1 MSTSSKFASLAKFSL
16 LVAQPLQADTDVLG
30 YKLRERIGSGGFGE
44 VWSAEA
50 PGGIMKALKIVYGFH
65 DEKRAQAE
73 LKALDRVKTLR
84 HPFLL
89 NLERIEVYEGQ
100 LVVVTELAD
109 KSMADL
115 FNECILEGEA
125 GIPREKILQYV
136 RDSGDALDYMSAEQ
150 GLQHLDIKPENLLM
164 VSGHVKVAD
173 FGLIKDLHNAS
184 QSMMQGMTPAYA
196 APELFDGRPDKR
208 SDQYSLAIVY
218 QEMLTG
224 IRPFPGSTP
233 AQLAAQHMHGKPNL
247 RPLPKS
253 DQPII
258 AKALAKDPEHRFRT
272 CREMADELIS
282 RRRIKKKV
290 VTRIREVRP
299 TSDTETGT
307 VVFDSST
314 KDFTNLLSSD
324 GSPYQAAPIST
335 MDPPLCD
342 ASAATFRPTIV
353 IGVGGTANRVVKRL
367 KQQLS
372 TRYGS
377 MDLLPAF
384 KVVCIDSDRSALM
397 TLASQSE
404 SVALKLDETIP
415 IPLRKPEAYRDHAAK
430 FKWLSRRWIYN
441 VPRSLQ
447 TEGLRPLGR
456 LAFADHFD
464 SLWTSLSQSL
474 DALALPEN
482 LATTCQTVGM
492 NPGKIDQP
500 RVIVV
505 STISGGI
512 GSGMTLDLAYT
523 LRLLMAEKGMKADSL
538 TGILL
543 HAAYRR
549 ERDPGL
555 AAANAFAFMTELRHY
570 NDSRYEGDVSLG
582 IPEFEDQSPFE
593 YTYFRDLGRDLKQ
606 SDFDSKLSG
615 VAEYIGLGSISNC
628 SVFFDACREKEKELE
643 HFALRSFGLSVSGP
657 GVHGLGE
664 MAVNRLSRGLLSR
677 WIFGGAGDG
686 EDAVAFVDKTFS
698 KFNLSYDAIFQGVQR
713 ETKKIVTEEKVL
725 EAVNKMQGMLVQ
737 QASLNLELE
746 LKKVM
751 DDLYGPAN
759 ESNNDSSEDTMVCLE
774 LDNFIG
780 QAAISGGNELSLEF
794 MQLLSRET
802 LDLQLVDKCINTS
815 QERLGEWS
823 LSLGQQLSDEETSLR
838 SLLSATVQKK
848 KKVSEG
854 DTVALLHEYVRRREH
869 YFFLKYAKEYTRVL
883 NRSLNSAAAVTY
895 KFKSHLQLIA
905 AEFPKESD
913 LSSLESE
920 DGFNMDCLMN
930 DSIHSDLGNQI
941 SRTEIQVYSSLIQD
955 RGGFAES
962 LNLSSVWQHRLPG
975 EIRIAAQRV
984 LADAYQKLCLDKIT
998 LEANVAP
1005 EQLISWLN
1013 HKISV
1018 ARPEVNNCGG
1028 SQRMML
1034 GLPTFSEANAVVH
1047 LVENHFQMKQKAIK
1061 GTYGNFVICFECED
1075 VSLAS
1080 VAFRLL
1086 EDRPDAVELVK
1097 RIHSRSD
1104 IEWTSLADLL

>member
-1 MSTSSKFASLAKFSL
+1 
-16 LVAQPLQADTDVLG
+16 
-30 YKLRERIGSGGFGE
+30 
-44 VWSAEA
+44 
-50 PGGIMKALKIVYGFH
+50 MKALKIVYGFH

-73 LKALDRVKTLR
+73 LKALDRVKSLR

-115 FNECILEGEA
+115 FNECIVEGEP

-136 RDSGDALDYMSAEQ
+136 RDAGDALDYMSSEQ

-196 APELFDGRPDKR
+196 APELFDGRPGKK

-224 IRPFPGSTP
+224 VRPFPGSTP

-247 RPLPKS
+247 QALPKS

-258 AKALAKDPEHRFRT
+258 AKALAKDPAHRFNT

-290 VTRIREVRP
+290 VTRIREVRYDA
-299 TSDTETGT
+299 DTETNT
-307 VVFDSST
+307 AVFDSQLT
-314 KDFTNLLSSD
+314 NDFTKILSPA
-324 GSPYQAAPIST
+324 GTPYQADPISPI
-335 MDPPLCD
+335 DPPECD
-342 ASAATFRPTIV
+342 PSTATFRPTIV
-353 IGVGGTANRVVKRL
+353 VGVGCTANKVVQRV
-367 KQQLS
+367 KQQLA

-377 MDLLPAF
+377 MGLLPAF
-384 KVVCIDSDRSALM
+384 KVVGIDSDRNALM
-397 TLASQSE
+397 SLASRSE
-404 SVALKLDETIP
+404 SVALNSDETIP
-415 IPLRKPEAYRDHAAK
+415 IPLRKPEAYRDYASK

-456 LAFADHFD
+456 LAFADHFEA
-464 SLWTSLSQSL
+464 LWSSLSDSL
-474 DALALPEN
+474 DALTLPEN
-482 LATTCQTVGM
+482 LATTCETLGM

-505 STISGGI
+505 STISGGL

-523 LRLLMAEKGMKADSL
+523 LRLLMAEKAMKTDAL

-549 ERDPGL
+549 DRDPGL

-570 NDSRYEGDVSLG
+570 NDSGYEGDVSLG

-593 YTYFRDLGRDLKQ
+593 YTYYRDLGRDLNQ
-606 SDFDSKLSG
+606 SDFEKKLSG

-628 SVFFDACREKEKELE
+628 SVFFDACREKQKELE
-643 HFALRSFGLSVSGP
+643 HFSLRSFGLSVSGP
-657 GVHGLGE
+657 GIHGLGE

-677 WIFGGAGDG
+677 WIFGASGGG
-686 EDAVAFVDKTFS
+686 EDGLALVDKTFA
-698 KFNLSYDAIFQGVQR
+698 KFNLSYEAIFEGIQR
-713 ETKKIVTEEKVL
+713 ETKKIVTQEKVRQAL
-725 EAVNKMQGMLVQ
+725 DQMREMLGQ
-737 QASLNLELE
+737 KSSPQLELQV
-746 LKKVM
+746 KKVM
-751 DDLYGPAN
+751 DDLYGPAV
-759 ESNNDSSEDTMVCLE
+759 ENNDGSSEDPMVCLE
-774 LDNFIG
+774 MDNFIG
-780 QAAISGGNELSLEF
+780 HAAISGGDELSLEF
-794 MQLLSRET
+794 FELLNRET
-802 LDLQLVDKCINTS
+802 LDLELVDQCVNLS
-815 QERLGEWS
+815 QERLGDWS
-823 LSLGQQLSDEETSLR
+823 LSLGQQLSEEQVNLQA
-838 SLLSATVQKK
+838 LLSGAFQKMK
-848 KKVSEG
+848 KSAG
-854 DTVALLHEYVRRREH
+854 NDAFTLLEEYVRRREY
-869 YFFLKYAKEYTRVL
+869 YFFLKYTKEFARVL
-883 NRSLNSAAAVTY
+883 SRSLNSAAAVTH

-905 AEFPKESD
+905 KEFPKETD
-913 LSSLESE
+913 LSSFVSE

-930 DSIHSDLGNQI
+930 DSIHSDLENQI
-941 SRTEIQVYSSLIQD
+941 SRTEIQVYSSLIED

-962 LNLSSVWQHRLPG
+962 LNQSSVWQHRLPG
-975 EIRIAAQRV
+975 EIRTAAQRV
-984 LADAYQKLCLDKIT
+984 LADAYQKLCLDEIT
-998 LEANVAP
+998 VQAGIAP

-1013 HKISV
+1013 HKISA
-1018 ARPEVNNCGG
+1018 ARPEVDNCGG
-1028 SQRMML
+1028 SMRMIL
-1034 GLPTFSEANAVVH
+1034 GLPTFSKADAV
-1047 LVENHFQMKQKAIK
+1047 LQLMENHFHLKQKPIN

-1075 VSLAS
+1075 VALAS

-1086 EDRPDAVELVK
+1086 EDRSDAVELVK
-1097 RIHSRSD
+1097 RLHTRND
-1104 IEWTSLADLL
+1104 IQWSSLADLL